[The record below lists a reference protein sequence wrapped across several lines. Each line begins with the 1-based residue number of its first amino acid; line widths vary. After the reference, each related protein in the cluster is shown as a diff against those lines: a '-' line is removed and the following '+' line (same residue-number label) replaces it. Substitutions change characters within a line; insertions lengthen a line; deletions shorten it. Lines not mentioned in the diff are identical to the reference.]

1 MYIESVAIESFG
13 SYKNYALSF
22 ERGVNIIEGPN
33 ESGKTTLGAF
43 IKFIFYGLAKKAPS
57 QGALSEVKRYRS
69 WENDLA
75 SGSLVL
81 EYNGKKYRIERIL
94 KPGTRAQESV
104 KIVDV
109 EAGVECFKGEHP
121 GRLFFGVDE
130 DAFAQTAY
138 VGQADG
144 GKVNGKPISAA
155 IENMLF
161 SGDETVSTASAQK
174 KLEDARVLLKY
185 KVRRGGKISELQDKI
200 ELLKSRRDS
209 AETVKNLLSRK
220 ENEKKELL
228 SHYEKEKEELD
239 SVRKRL
245 ERADLR
251 EKLNSFE
258 YFDTLVRN
266 AEEKKKEYDARL
278 DEISFDGFV
287 PDEKYLRD
295 IESYASETE
304 RINAKISQ
312 LEINGE
318 LPEDAELT
326 DEENALLEKIGRD
339 GSVNALE
346 EKAKNIS
353 ASEGKFASLA
363 MVFLI
368 GGSALAMIAAALL
381 MFDLLP
387 AVITAILSA
396 GAFSAS
402 AVALSKAHAMRK
414 EYQTLADKYSP
425 ISLEDIREIS
435 DKIEKKRYLKG
446 IYEQKSS
453 ALNEKRSE
461 LLNEREEYI
470 GKIKV
475 LLSKWGKEYL
485 STQSAYEIARSAR
498 EELTKLKNCEMQ
510 KENAE
515 KQMSDY
521 AAKLP
526 TLDRIA
532 LEKALEESSLLG
544 DIEEGRYESVKR
556 DYENRVYENRSVEE
570 DIKTLDIEMAKLSA
584 SAEDTDMI
592 SDEIAA
598 LTAQMTELEICH
610 DGYMLAIQ
618 SIANASDRLRS
629 DVAPHLAKRASEMMN
644 KETRGKYSNI
654 GVSESMSL
662 EYGHD
667 AQGIG
672 NIVTR
677 EIEYLSEGTKD
688 LAYVS
693 LRLAL
698 VEMLYT
704 KAKPPILF
712 DESFARL
719 DDKRLENTFSL
730 LGEIALSGYQV
741 FVFTSQ
747 KRDSVIMERVG
758 EAKHILLE

>member
-1 MYIESVAIESFG
+1 
-13 SYKNYALSF
+13 
-22 ERGVNIIEGPN
+22 
-33 ESGKTTLGAF
+33 
-43 IKFIFYGLAKKAPS
+43 
-57 QGALSEVKRYRS
+57 
-69 WENDLA
+69 
-75 SGSLVL
+75 
-81 EYNGKKYRIERIL
+81 
-94 KPGTRAQESV
+94 
-104 KIVDV
+104 
-109 EAGVECFKGEHP
+109 
-121 GRLFFGVDE
+121 
-130 DAFAQTAY
+130 
-138 VGQADG
+138 
-144 GKVNGKPISAA
+144 
-155 IENMLF
+155 
-161 SGDETVSTASAQK
+161 
-174 KLEDARVLLKY
+174 
-185 KVRRGGKISELQDKI
+185 
-200 ELLKSRRDS
+200 
-209 AETVKNLLSRK
+209 
-220 ENEKKELL
+220 
-228 SHYEKEKEELD
+228 
-239 SVRKRL
+239 
-245 ERADLR
+245 
-251 EKLNSFE
+251 
-258 YFDTLVRN
+258 
-266 AEEKKKEYDARL
+266 
-278 DEISFDGFV
+278 
-287 PDEKYLRD
+287 
-295 IESYASETE
+295 
-304 RINAKISQ
+304 
-312 LEINGE
+312 
-318 LPEDAELT
+318 
-326 DEENALLEKIGRD
+326 
-339 GSVNALE
+339 
-346 EKAKNIS
+346 
-353 ASEGKFASLA
+353 
-363 MVFLI
+363 
-368 GGSALAMIAAALL
+368 

-387 AVITAILSA
+387 AVITAILSVA
-396 GAFSAS
+396 AFSAS

-425 ISLEDIREIS
+425 ISLEDIREIF
-435 DKIEKKRYLKG
+435 DRIEKKRYLKDM
-446 IYEQKSS
+446 YEQKSS

-544 DIEEGRYESVKR
+544 DIEEGRYESAKR
-556 DYENRVYENRSVEE
+556 DYENRVYENRLVEE

-592 SDEIAA
+592 SDEIAE

-747 KRDSVIMERVG
+747 TRDSVIMERVG